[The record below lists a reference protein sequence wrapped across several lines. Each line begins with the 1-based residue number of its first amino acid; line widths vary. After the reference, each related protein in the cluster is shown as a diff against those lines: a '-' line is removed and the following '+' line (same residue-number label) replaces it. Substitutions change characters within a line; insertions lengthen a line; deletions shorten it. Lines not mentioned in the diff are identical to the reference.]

1 MSGGGL
7 KAEVNPEDATNLEF
21 GEVFSDVFG
30 EDNVAIPMITSEVML
45 VLEMRKKDEES
56 GGTGMGDGEG
66 ISETFQKTL
75 QYCQRFGQ
83 FRDLAKVQAVRA
95 LLQDSGL
102 HPFEQAALANLCP
115 ADAEEAAALLPSLTK
130 RLKRT
135 GTNTGAT
142 VPDEVELG
150 ELIENIQSFRN
161 FRDV

>member
-7 KAEVNPEDATNLEF
+7 KAEANPEDATNLEF
-21 GEVFSDVFG
+21 GEVFSNVFG
-30 EDNVAIPMITSEVML
+30 EDAATPMIISEVML
-45 VLEMRKKDEES
+45 VLELRKQDEES
-56 GGTGMGDGEG
+56 GGTDVGDGEG

-95 LLQDSGL
+95 VLQDSGL

-130 RLKRT
+130 ELHRT
-135 GTNTGAT
+135 GTDEVSA
-142 VPDEVELG
+142 PDEVDLS